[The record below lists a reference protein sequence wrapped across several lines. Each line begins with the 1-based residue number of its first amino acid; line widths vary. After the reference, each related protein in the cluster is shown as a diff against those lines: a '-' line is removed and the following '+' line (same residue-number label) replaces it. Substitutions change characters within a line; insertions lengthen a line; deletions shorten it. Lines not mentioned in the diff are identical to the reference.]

1 MKMQAARLPL
11 QRTSIGQ
18 LINNS
23 RQRDRGRLA
32 HEACRK
38 SRERRLLGI
47 YFDQFAAITARPER
61 PIDDVPERRGG
72 PDYDH
77 DVAKSA
83 IEKIFNSLHF
93 APRQLFTEPDNAR
106 PHERRAVC
114 ASWNFLPFL
123 VAFQDTKIT
132 ARTVCYK
139 DVAVNLHHL
148 FW

>member
-1 MKMQAARLPL
+1 MKTQAARLPL

-47 YFDQFAAITARPER
+47 YFDQFAAITARPQR

-72 PDYDH
+72 PDYD
-77 DVAKSA
+77 DNVARSA
-83 IEKIFNSLHF
+83 IEKIFNSLQF
-93 APRQLFTEPDNAR
+93 APRQLFAEPDNT
-106 PHERRAVC
+106 RAH
-114 ASWNFLPFL
+114 
-123 VAFQDTKIT
+123 DRIT
-132 ARTVCYK
+132 LQTSGHFFVLR
-139 DVAVNLHHL
+139 
-148 FW
+148 

>member
-1 MKMQAARLPL
+1 MKTQAARLPL

-47 YFDQFAAITARPER
+47 YFDQFAAITARPQR
-61 PIDDVPERRGG
+61 SIDDVPERRGG

-83 IEKIFNSLHF
+83 IEKIFNSLQF
-93 APRQLFTEPDNAR
+93 VPRQLFTEPDNAR
-106 PHERRAVC
+106 AHDR
-114 ASWNFLPFL
+114 
-123 VAFQDTKIT
+123 IT
-132 ARTVCYK
+132 LQTSGHFFVLR
-139 DVAVNLHHL
+139 
-148 FW
+148 